1 MKSIL
6 SKNLTK
12 ANVDRHNTA
21 GYLGIRKFHSL
32 LIASMID
39 AAQLIA
45 IGIIDKLITG
55 NIVGPDAVAAIS
67 LLSPVDT
74 ILMLFELLFSTG
86 ASVLYARAIA
96 DYDGDRARKIEGMT
110 IIMTIAVSIILLFL
124 SYIGENAFFDMI
136 EATGEIRE
144 YAANY
149 FFFSRFMFILTPI
162 STLLGEF
169 AVVDGDEKLVLATTL
184 FDVIGDIGLSVILC
198 FKIGI
203 AGASLGSIIGSS
215 FSVVVLF
222 IHFFKK
228 SNPMRPVPYFSFRD
242 TCEILKISAAD
253 SVSLLF
259 DTGFELFIKFWFISH
274 YGMVL
279 TPVLATVTSILD
291 LLFIADSIS
300 SSCDTMI
307 IAYRGDGN
315 PYAIRNLLHH
325 ATKIAMLI
333 GLGFIA
339 VICII
344 APVFPYIY
352 GIRDAEMIRL
362 SAIGCRIVAVEIIP
376 YSLIALFNSYY
387 VRTERY
393 GIAISLN
400 AADSLLL
407 RAPLIMIF
415 SSAFGMTGVWI
426 GCALTGYA
434 SLFFL
439 FLVISMKYG
448 RSNFPLIDIDR
459 KTASLKLSF
468 MITPE
473 NSVNAS
479 IKVSEYMKEHGIDT
493 IAATKAALIYEE
505 VPLLVADINKEINTK
520 KEIHIDT
527 FAALE
532 KEGVKIVFWYD
543 GELANVSDPDMLPKD
558 LRNYLIT
565 GLFNINQNVRSLTT
579 SGYNRL
585 SFVIPYSR
593 QNEAI

>member
-6 SKNLTK
+6 SKNLT
-12 ANVDRHNTA
+12 NVRVDRHNTA

-32 LIASMID
+32 LAASMID

-45 IGIIDKLITG
+45 MGIIDKLITG
-55 NIVGPDAVAAIS
+55 NIVSPDAVAAIS
-67 LLSPVDT
+67 LLSPADT
-74 ILMLFELLFSTG
+74 ILMLFELLFSAG
-86 ASVLYARAIA
+86 ASVMYARAIA
-96 DYDGDRARKIEGMT
+96 DFDGERARKIEGMT
-110 IIMTIAVSIILLFL
+110 IILTVSVSIILLLL
-124 SYIGENAFFDMI
+124 SFAGENAFFDMI

-144 YAANY
+144 YASDY

-169 AVVDGDEKLVLATTL
+169 AVVDGDEKLVMATTI
-184 FDVIGDIGLSVILC
+184 FDVIGDIGLSVIFC

-215 FSVVVLF
+215 FSVVVLL

-228 SNPMRPVPYFSFRD
+228 SNPLRPVLYFSLRD
-242 TCEILKISAAD
+242 TLEILKISAAD
-253 SVSLLF
+253 SISLLF

-274 YGMVL
+274 FGMIL

-291 LLFIADSIS
+291 LLFIADGIS

-315 PYAIRNLLHH
+315 PYAIRNLLNH
-325 ATKIAMLI
+325 AAKIAVLI
-333 GLGFIA
+333 GAVFIA
-339 VICII
+339 LICII

-352 GIRDAEMIRL
+352 GIRDEEMIRL
-362 SAIGCRIVAVEIIP
+362 SAIGCRIVAIEIIP

-387 VRTERY
+387 IRTERY
-393 GIAISLN
+393 AIAIGLN
-400 AADSLLL
+400 AVNSLLF

-426 GCALTGYA
+426 GCGLTGYV
-434 SLFFL
+434 SFL
-439 FLVISMKYG
+439 FLYLIISLRYS
-448 RSNFPLIDIDR
+448 RTNFPLIDVNI
-459 KTASLKLSF
+459 KTACLNLSF
-468 MITPE
+468 MITTE
-473 NSVNAS
+473 ESVNAS
-479 IKVSEYMKEHGIDT
+479 IKVSEYLEDHDIDT
-493 IAATKAALIYEE
+493 ITATRAALIYEE
-505 VPLLVADINKEINTK
+505 VPLLVADINKEINKK

-543 GELANVSDPDMLPKD
+543 GELANISDPDMLSQD
-558 LRNYLIT
+558 LRNFLIT
-565 GLFNINQNVRSLTT
+565 GLFNINQDVRSLMT

-585 SFVIPYSR
+585 SFVIPYP
-593 QNEAI
+593 QNAVAK